1 MMRYSGQIRTLTENV
16 VASARAI
23 AEGRAP
29 ASAPLRNG
37 SVEIRPVGRRVP
49 IHGGDFEVDVDAP
62 AASLSAF
69 RMVVRTNI
77 EDPCASLGDDV
88 RDARREFDIARRDG
102 VSERALDRLEE
113 ELLDRQRRLER
124 CVQAAGHTT
133 GTSGRDLP
141 VFRSRDL
148 LRTGNGET
156 SVDGLQV
163 YWRVL
168 DESDRDAGVA
178 APPVITNGDLTVL
191 AQAGVQPPI
200 VVRRAHT
207 ENGLVR
213 VDFHHEDH
221 DVSGYLR
228 IEVEPSSSR
237 TFTRLVEM
245 QLVDFDTDGVKGEL
259 GELLGLIGWRLEN
272 AVELMANRIN
282 AQLIQSFH
290 ELTDR
295 GATITLLGVSELDDG
310 LHLSYAAGILV
321 NSPADPCQSFR
332 DEIRVLEGQIHAAER
347 DGVSERGIAR
357 LEAELVESRRA
368 LDRCEQTGTGSPPAN
383 TPGLPRPRPRP
394 RPRPVPTPSVPRRPR
409 PTPTRPGPGPDSP
422 PRHEL

>member
-1 MMRYSGQIRTLTENV
+1 MMRYSGQIRRLTENV
-16 VASARAI
+16 VASGSAI
-23 AEGRAP
+23 ADGREP
-29 ASAPLRNG
+29 ASVPLNRG
-37 SVEIRPVGRRVP
+37 SVEIRPVGRRAS
-49 IHGGDFEVDVDAP
+49 IGGGDFDVEVDARTT
-62 AASLSAF
+62 SLSAF
-69 RMVVRTNI
+69 RMLVRTNI
-77 EDPCASLGDDV
+77 EDPCAPLRDDV
-88 RDARREFDIARRDG
+88 RDARRELDLARRDG
-102 VSERALDRLEE
+102 ESERALDRLEA
-113 ELLDRQRRLER
+113 ELLDRQGRLER

-133 GTSGRDLP
+133 GTTGRDLP

-148 LRTGNGET
+148 LRTGNDGT
-156 SVDGLQV
+156 TVDGLRV

-168 DESDRDAGVA
+168 DESDREAGVG
-178 APPVITNGDLTVL
+178 APAVITNGELTAL

-200 VVRRAHT
+200 VVRRART
-207 ENGLVR
+207 EDGLVR
-213 VDFHHEDH
+213 VDFRHEDH

-237 TFTRLVEM
+237 TFTRLLEM

-321 NSPADPCQSFR
+321 NSPADPCQRLR
-332 DEIRVLEGQIHAAER
+332 DEIRSLEGQLDAAAR
-347 DGVSERGIAR
+347 DGVSERGVAS
-357 LEAELVESRRA
+357 LEAELAESRRT
-368 LDRCEQTGTGSPPAN
+368 LDRCEETGNGSRPAKPPA
-383 TPGLPRPRPRP
+383 RPRPRP
-394 RPRPVPTPSVPRRPR
+394 TTKPRPPTPAPTRPRPR
-409 PTPTRPGPGPDSP
+409 PDSP
-422 PRHEL
+422 RRHEL